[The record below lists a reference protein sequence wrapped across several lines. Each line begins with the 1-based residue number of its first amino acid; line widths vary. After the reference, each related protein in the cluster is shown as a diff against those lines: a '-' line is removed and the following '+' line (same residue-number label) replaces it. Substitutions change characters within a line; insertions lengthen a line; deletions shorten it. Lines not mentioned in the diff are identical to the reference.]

1 MRGSFLV
8 IAALLSQPA
17 SDAALE
23 IGEDCVKYAGTH
35 SLVRDDVLE
44 RMDAAEQNL
53 PVAEAALRKAQAD
66 LQAMTSAAEELQRQ
80 KAILQQHISVLEGV
94 LKTQQELC
102 SAGPPAAKIPDVVGQ
117 MASDAWEAV
126 DMPLGFAAGAG
137 MCIGVAWGL
146 HQVTQ

>member
-1 MRGSFLV
+1 MRTLFL
-8 IAALLSQPA
+8 AAMILVPHTT

-23 IGEDCVKYAGTH
+23 VDKDCFNYANTH

-44 RMDAAEQNL
+44 GLYAAETNL
-53 PVAEAALRKAQAD
+53 PGAEASLKQAQAD
-66 LQAMTSAAEELQRQ
+66 IRALKAAADELQNQ
-80 KAILQQHISVLEGV
+80 KALLQQHIVTLEGV
-94 LKTQQELC
+94 LKAQQAIC
-102 SAGPPAAKIPDVVGQ
+102 SAGPPAAAIPDVVGK